1 MPSDALPYRPSENE
15 VSSSLENDEPKISA
29 LGFSTRAIHVG
40 QAPDPTTGATIV
52 PLYLTSTYTQT
63 DLGVHRGYEYGR
75 ADNPTRQALE
85 TALASLENGRYALT
99 FASGMAAIDAII
111 RMLNAGDRVLAGEDL
126 YGGAF
131 RLFERV
137 YHDHG
142 ILTDYANL
150 SVPETFLSAL
160 HPTSRLLWLETPTNP
175 LLRVADI
182 EALAQ
187 AAHERGMWVAVD
199 NTFATPYLQNP
210 LDLGADM
217 VVHSMTKY
225 IGGHSDVLGG
235 LVVTNDEG
243 IFERLKFLQNAV
255 GSILGAFEAWLLI
268 RGIKTL
274 GVRMARHQENMMAL
288 KAFLEEHAGVDRVYY
303 PGSESAHEADVV
315 SRQMRGMGA
324 MLSFEVRPRRGQSE
338 VDRVREVVR
347 ATKIFALA
355 ESLGGVESLI
365 GHPATMTHAAI
376 PAHTRRERGIS
387 DRLIRLSVGIEE
399 VEDLLDDLKRA
410 LA

>member
-1 MPSDALPYRPSENE
+1 MWFGGFGENE
-15 VSSSLENDEPKISA
+15 VAVLVDNDARTTEEF
-29 LGFSTRAIHVG
+29 GFSTRAIHVG

-63 DLGVHRGYEYGR
+63 DLGEHRGYEYGR
-75 ADNPTRQALE
+75 ADNPTRKALE
-85 TALASLENGRYALT
+85 TALASLEHGQYAIT
-99 FASGMAAIDAII
+99 FASGMAAIDVVM
-111 RMLNAGDRVLAGEDL
+111 RMLSRGDRVLAGEDL
-126 YGGAF
+126 YGGAY

-137 YHDHG
+137 YR
-142 ILTDYANL
+142 DYGVITEYVNL
-150 SVPETFLSAL
+150 SDPDEFVKAL
-160 HPTSRLLWLETPTNP
+160 HPMSRLLWLETPTNP

-182 EALAQ
+182 RQLAE
-187 AAHERGMWVAVD
+187 AAHDRGMWVAVD

-235 LVVTNDEG
+235 VVITNQES

-255 GSILGAFEAWLLI
+255 GSVLGAFEAWLIL
-268 RGIKTL
+268 RGVKTL
-274 GVRMARHQENMMAL
+274 GVRMARHQENAVAL
-288 KAFLEEHAGVDRVYY
+288 REFLQQHPAVERVYY
-303 PGSESAHEADVV
+303 PGSESAHEAEVV
-315 SRQMRGMGA
+315 SRQMRGPGA
-324 MLSFEVRPRRGQSE
+324 MLSFEVRPRKGQAE
-338 VDRVREVVR
+338 VERVREVVR

-376 PAHTRRERGIS
+376 PAETRRIRGIS
-387 DRLIRLSVGIEE
+387 DALIRVSVGIEE
-399 VEDLLDDLKRA
+399 ADDLIRDLGRA
-410 LA
+410 LD

>member
-1 MPSDALPYRPSENE
+1 MEQDWRST
-15 VSSSLENDEPKISA
+15 KA
-29 LGFSTRAIHVG
+29 LGFSTRAIHAG

-63 DLGVHRGYEYGR
+63 DLGEHRGYEYGR
-75 ADNPTRQALE
+75 ADNPTRKALE

-99 FASGMAAIDAII
+99 FGSGMAAIDVVI
-111 RMLNAGDRVLAGEDL
+111 RLLAAGDGIVAGEDL
-126 YGGAF
+126 YGGAY

-137 YHDHG
+137 YRDHG
-142 ILTDYANL
+142 IITEYANL
-150 SVPETFLSAL
+150 SNPSAL
-160 HPTSRLLWLETPTNP
+160 MEAIRPESRLLWLETPTNP

-182 EALAQ
+182 EALAR
-187 AAHERGMWVAVD
+187 AAHEHGMWVAVD

-210 LDLGADM
+210 LDLGADL

-235 LVVTNDEG
+235 VVITNHED

-255 GSILGAFEAWLLI
+255 GSILGAFEAWLLL

-274 GVRMARHQENMMAL
+274 GIRMARHQSNATL
-288 KAFLEEHAGVDRVYY
+288 LRDFLQAHPQVDRVFY
-303 PGSESAHEADVV
+303 PGSESAHEAEVV
-315 SRQMRGMGA
+315 ARQMRGAGA
-324 MLSFEVRPRRGQSE
+324 MLSFEIRPADGQSDVE
-338 VDRVREVVR
+338 RVREVVR
-347 ATKIFALA
+347 RTQIFALA

-376 PAHTRRERGIS
+376 PAETRQARGIS
-387 DRLIRLSVGIEE
+387 DRLIRVSVGIEE
-399 VEDLLDDLKRA
+399 PEDLIRDLDRA